1 MLFSPAQSFNGLH
14 VLATLGFYDQLDI
27 MIQCPAWVDRLGPR
41 AQWAAQTLP
50 GAGGPGEVE
59 SSV

>member
-1 MLFSPAQSFNGLH
+1 MGGRNYPEGR
-14 VLATLGFYDQLDI
+14 DI